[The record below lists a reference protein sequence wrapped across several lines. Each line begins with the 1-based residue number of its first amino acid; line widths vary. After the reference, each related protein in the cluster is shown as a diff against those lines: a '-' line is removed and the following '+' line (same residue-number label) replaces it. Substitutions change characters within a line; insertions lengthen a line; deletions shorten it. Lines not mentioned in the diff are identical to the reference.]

1 MTFQNKK
8 ILLGV
13 TGGIAAYKSAELIR
27 LLRKSGAEVKVVMT
41 KSAKE
46 FMTPLT
52 LETLSGHPVYCDMFQ
67 SRDLPAT
74 HHISLARWAD
84 MILVAP
90 ATANFIA
97 RIAHGLANDLLST
110 ICLSTESQ
118 IILAPAMNKSMW
130 QNEITQSNVSV
141 LKKYRYKIIGPAE
154 GEQACGE
161 SGLGRMTEP
170 EEIMK
175 QLFQPGVFSGKKIL
189 ITAGPTHEKIDPV
202 RFIGN
207 FSSGKMGF
215 ALANAAKKM
224 GAEVVL
230 VAGPVHL
237 ETPNQIKRINVISA
251 NEMNDAVMKE
261 IDGVDIFISTA
272 AVADY
277 SIKNP
282 SVQKMKRKEASIKLE
297 FMQNPDI
304 LRSVAQLENRPF
316 VVGFAAE
323 SDDLI
328 NNAKIKLKEKQCDM
342 IVANLINQSD
352 YGINSDYNKTAILYG
367 DQVIEKPLLKKQQ
380 LADELIEMIG
390 ERCQVLTPSR
400 YEKNT
405 T

>member
-8 ILLGV
+8 IVLGV

-27 LLRKSGAEVKVVMT
+27 ILRKAGCEVKVVMT
-41 KSAKE
+41 ESAKE
-46 FMTPLT
+46 FITPLT
-52 LETLSGHPVYCDMFQ
+52 LETLSGNPVYCDMFQ
-67 SRDLPAT
+67 SRNLPAT

-84 MILVAP
+84 MILIVP

-97 RIAHGLANDLLST
+97 RLSHGLANDLLST

-130 QNEITQSNVSV
+130 QNKMTQKNVAM
-141 LKKYRYKIIGPAE
+141 LKEHHYKIIGPAA

-161 SGLGRMTEP
+161 NGLGRMVEP
-170 EEIMK
+170 ADIMN
-175 QLFQPGVFSGKKIL
+175 QLFSSGILSGKKVL
-189 ITAGPTHEKIDPV
+189 ITAGPTREKIDPV

-215 ALANAAKKM
+215 SLANAAKAA

-230 VAGPVHL
+230 IAGPVHL
-237 ETPNQIKRINVISA
+237 DTPDQIKRINVISA
-251 NEMNDAVMKE
+251 IEMNDAVMKE
-261 IDGVDIFISTA
+261 IDNVDIFISTA

-277 SIKNP
+277 GIKKP

-297 FMQNPDI
+297 LTQNPDI
-304 LRSVAQLENRPF
+304 LRSIAQLENRPF

-342 IVANLINQSD
+342 IVANLINQAE
-352 YGINSDYNKTAILYG
+352 YGINSDYNKTAVLYG
-367 DQVIEKPLLKKQQ
+367 DQVIEKPLMKKQL
-380 LADELIEMIG
+380 LANELIEMIA
-390 ERCQVLTPSR
+390 EN
-400 YEKNT
+400 EKNT